1 MIETLLQ
8 PPING
13 LEEIE
18 NQTEKMAENVE
29 VLTTPTALHLGERA
43 LALEKI
49 MAYYNQAAR
58 TAGSA
63 AVAGNPASRFRQ
75 RYGEHASAVQKDAEQ
90 KTAAL
95 VKEFHAAIDV
105 LANDADEDDGT
116 IRVSIQHDLNKKY
129 QYASPA
135 VRRQVVQRAKR
146 SAGLNE

>member
-13 LEEIE
+13 LEELEKQTGKTPE
-18 NQTEKMAENVE
+18 NIE
-29 VLTTPTALHLGERA
+29 VLTPTTALHLGDRA

-63 AVAGNPASRFRQ
+63 AVVGNPASKFRQ
-75 RYGEHASAVQKDAEQ
+75 RYGEHASTVQKNAEQ
-90 KTAAL
+90 KTTVL
-95 VKEFHAAIDV
+95 VREFHAAIDV

-129 QYASPA
+129 QHASPA